1 MKKKTIWFVI
11 LAAVCVLCIILAVS
25 TDKKGEDV
33 NLAGTVI
40 SEEASV
46 VYTNSPLVSY
56 TCLSPNHNGQRTH
69 TIDTITIH
77 CCVGQCS
84 VERMGEIYAP
94 ESRKSAY
101 NYGVGFDGR
110 IGLYVDEA
118 NSSMSTSSDE
128 NDQRAINIVVASDT
142 TEPYAVN
149 DKAYNALIKLVADIC
164 KRNGID
170 ELVWSTSKDNRL
182 NRTDGCNITVHRDF
196 ANKSCPG
203 KFLYDRMGD
212 VAKKVNMLIEKTPK
226 DDGLDP
232 ETKAAT
238 FDNLTV
244 GEIVS
249 FTGEYFF
256 TAPAGSTTMD
266 VSACKARVEVKYKAS
281 ALHPVYLQA
290 LDDDGNDIP
299 DVKGW
304 CNLSDIEKLN

>member
-1 MKKKTIWFVI
+1 MKKKIIWFVI
-11 LAAVCVLCIILAVS
+11 LVAVCVLGIILAVS
-25 TDKKGEDV
+25 AGKNSEDLS
-33 NLAGTVI
+33 LAGTVI
-40 SEEASV
+40 SEETPV
-46 VYTNSPLVSY
+46 EYTNSPLVSF
-56 TCLSPNHNGQRTH
+56 TSLSPNHNGQRTH

-77 CCVGQCS
+77 CLIGQCS
-84 VERMGEIYAP
+84 VERIGEMFAP
-94 ESRKSAY
+94 ESRKTSC
-101 NYGVGFDGR
+101 NYGIGVDGR
-110 IGLYVDEA
+110 IGLYVDEENCA
-118 NSSMSTSSDE
+118 MATSSDD

-149 DKAYNALIKLVADIC
+149 DKAYNALIRLVADIC
-164 KRNGID
+164 KRNRID
-170 ELVWSTSKDNRL
+170 KLVWNTSKSKRL
-182 NRTDGCNITVHRDF
+182 DRTDGCNITVHRDF
-196 ANKSCPG
+196 VNQSCPG
-203 KFLYDRMGD
+203 KFLYDHMGD
-212 VAKKVNMLIEKTPK
+212 VAKKVNMLIEKAPT

-244 GEIVS
+244 REIVS

-299 DVKGW
+299 GVKGW